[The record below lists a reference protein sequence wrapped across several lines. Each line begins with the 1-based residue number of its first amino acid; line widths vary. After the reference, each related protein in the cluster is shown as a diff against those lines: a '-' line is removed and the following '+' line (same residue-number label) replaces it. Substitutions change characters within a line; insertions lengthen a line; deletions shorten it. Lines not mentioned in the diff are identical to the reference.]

1 MSWEAAFLRV
11 NELYA
16 PGGRTAVQFGTA
28 PCRPPLYDRL
38 MAIAWDLEQRQTRLD
53 QMIEEF
59 RVAKARRLEKQG
71 IARANRAMTRPPV
84 VKPDLPPAKLN

>member
-1 MSWEAAFLRV
+1 MNCTRPVAEPLCSLEQRPAA
-11 NELYA
+11 
-16 PGGRTAVQFGTA
+16 
-28 PCRPPLYDRL
+28 RL
-38 MAIAWDLEQRQTRLD
+38 CTIASMAIAWDLEQRQTRLD

-59 RVAKARRLEKQG
+59 HVAKARRLEKQG